1 MPIEADADP
10 QSGTTG
16 ARLALYL
23 ALLLSLALA
32 GCGNE
37 RPTMPPSADA
47 WHAADLP
54 FLNLGSSLDAIAFN
68 GTTGCILGSGL
79 GKAGTTY
86 LLLERDP
93 ERHWRQQRLADPP
106 DNAALVDLALGAAGL
121 ALGGYLQQALDPC
134 LVYDERG
141 VVPAAIARA
150 GVGMAAI
157 DGDDALMVAGGTALG
172 GALWLSREPGLWSNQ
187 PTPLSQVHQGGYTDV
202 FVADGRAWACGFD
215 DGSDTP
221 PLLLALDPAGGTW
234 ARVPLGEG
242 ILGRELRCVAAA
254 ADGAL
259 LLGGIAGGGTATP
272 RTFLRLREAGG
283 DWVELAL
290 PDVEFIGAVNDLL
303 PNADGSWLAA
313 CGGPVGV
320 GGPAL
325 GTILRVAGRIVTIEM
340 TPFHGALLQMARDA
354 DGLPHAVGYRLSAG
368 ASLRQ
373 PLLLT
378 RN

>member
-1 MPIEADADP
+1 MSIEAAASP
-10 QSGTTG
+10 QPGPTGT
-16 ARLALYL
+16 RLAPYL
-23 ALLLSLALA
+23 ALVLSLALA
-32 GCGNE
+32 GCNNE
-37 RPTMPPSADA
+37 RPTMPPSTDA
-47 WHAADLP
+47 WRAADLP
-54 FLNLGSSLDAIAFN
+54 YLNIGSSLDAIVFN
-68 GTTGCILGSGL
+68 GNAGYILGSGL
-79 GKAGTTY
+79 AKAGTSY

-106 DNAALVDLALGAAGL
+106 DNAVLLDLALGAAGL
-121 ALGGYLQQALDPC
+121 ALGGYLQQELDPC

-141 VVPAAIARA
+141 EAPAAVARA

-157 DGDDALMVAGGTALG
+157 DGDDALMVAGGTAPG
-172 GALWLSREPGLWSNQ
+172 GALWLSREPGRWSNEL
-187 PTPLSQVHQGGYTDV
+187 TPLSQFHQGGYADV
-202 FVADGRAWACGFD
+202 FVAQGRAWACGFD

-254 ADGAL
+254 GDGTL
-259 LLGGIAGGGTATP
+259 LLGGITGVDTMTP
-272 RTFLRLREAGG
+272 RAFLRLREAGG

-290 PDVEFIGAVNDLL
+290 PGVDFIGAVNDLL
-303 PNADGSWLAA
+303 PNADGSWFAA
-313 CGGPVGV
+313 CGGETGA
-320 GGPAL
+320 GGA
-325 GTILRVAGRIVTIEM
+325 GMGAILRVSGRVVTIEV
-340 TPFHGALLQMARDA
+340 TPFHGAVLQLARDA

-378 RN
+378 RS